1 MANTVDLKLYSDLLD
16 GRYFLIPA
24 YQRGYRWGERQI
36 EYLLLDL
43 YSFYLNS
50 GPKDFYCLQ
59 PVIVQKVTDTRK
71 VQAVQDACSIIVNNE
86 IGHDDEL
93 NQSLDIIEN
102 NLKTDCKHSLWEV
115 IDGQQRLTTL
125 YILYR
130 YLMYKKGQSVTDLAM
145 NYRKVLYSL
154 FYESRPHSFTFIG
167 SINKNSVANDID
179 EKHMLEAINII
190 DTWIYK
196 KATKIPEFIGKV
208 PMNIIDGL
216 FDLLNGN
223 QTSKSVKVIWY
234 EIDPRKKDIIKEFL
248 NVNTGKI
255 GLTDSELVKA
265 LFLQDRGDKNAV
277 DQMALDWERIENS
290 LNQSDF
296 WSFLSTDNAEEHNRI
311 SILLNI
317 MYELNSS
324 NPDNK
329 EDNYLF
335 DYYYNKVF
343 SRIPTYSTIPDKLKF
358 VHDEWQKIVDCYR
371 TIEDWYNN
379 PPVYNFVGY
388 LSQFGKSISEIYK
401 LYEDPTTT
409 SYKDFEQ
416 KLKNKAK
423 ELISQVKVQDGL
435 IMNKYGEPIIKRIL
449 LYANVNQLNKQFE
462 NGGKVNSSV
471 FKFPFDVYQS
481 QKWNVEH
488 IDSQTANDMKEIS
501 AQENW
506 IKAAESSFKELC
518 GNSEYQNVKKAG
530 DNLETI
536 AYVQRWI
543 GEDTDDKHS
552 IGNLALL
559 DAKTNDSYG
568 NSLFVEK
575 RAIIAEKIKQ
585 GQFVPLCTQWAFS
598 KHFGE
603 SIVPDLTR
611 WTKKDKDDYNK
622 FILQNIQ

>member
-1 MANTVDLKLYSDLLD
+1 MANTVDIKCVSELLD
-16 GRYFLIPA
+16 GRCFFIPS
-24 YQRGYRWGERQI
+24 YQRGYRWRERQV

-50 GPKDFYCLQ
+50 GPNDFYCLQ
-59 PVIVQKVTDTRK
+59 PVIVQKVTDTRNVK
-71 VQAVQDACSIIVNNE
+71 AVQDACSIIVNNE
-86 IGHDDEL
+86 MGHEDEL
-93 NQSLDIIEN
+93 KQSLDIIE
-102 NLKTDCKHSLWEV
+102 KKGGCIPPHSLWEV

-125 YILYR
+125 YILYK
-130 YLMYKKGQSVTDLAM
+130 YLMQKKGQSDIDLAT
-145 NYRKVLYSL
+145 NYLKVLYSL
-154 FYESRPHSFTFIG
+154 FYESRPHSFTFIE
-167 SINKNSVANDID
+167 SIGKSSNATDID
-179 EKHMLEAINII
+179 ETYMLEAFNII

-196 KATKIPEFIGKV
+196 KARNIPEFKGKV

-223 QTSKSVKVIWY
+223 ETSRSVKVIWY
-234 EIDPRKKDIIKEFL
+234 EIDKGKKDIIKEFL
-248 NVNTGKI
+248 DVNTGKI

-265 LFLQDRGDKNAV
+265 LFLQNRGDKNAV

-296 WSFLSTDNAEEHNRI
+296 WSFLSTDNTEEHNRI
-311 SILLNI
+311 SIILNI

-324 NPDNK
+324 NPNNK
-329 EDNYLF
+329 EEHYLF
-335 DYYYNKVF
+335 DFYYNEVF
-343 SRIPTYSTIPDKLKF
+343 SRIPTFLNISDKLQF
-358 VHDEWQKIVDCYR
+358 VQDEWQKIVECYR

-379 PPVYNFVGY
+379 PLVYNFVGY
-388 LSQFGKSISEIYK
+388 LSQFGKSISEIYQ
-401 LYEDPTTT
+401 LYNDSTTT

-416 KLKNKAK
+416 KLKQKAK
-423 ELISQVKVQDGL
+423 ELISKVKLKDGL
-435 IMNKYGEPIIKRIL
+435 IKNKYGESIIKRIL
-449 LYANVNQLNKQFE
+449 LFANVNQLNKQFK
-462 NGGKVNSSV
+462 NGGRVNSSV
-471 FKFPFDVYQS
+471 YKFPFDVYQS

-501 AQENW
+501 AQEHW
-506 IKAAESSFKELC
+506 IKAAESSFPILNE
-518 GNSEYQNVKKAG
+518 NAEYQNVKNAG

-536 AYVQRWI
+536 AYIQRWI

-598 KHFGE
+598 KHFGD

-611 WTKKDKDDYNK
+611 WTKEDKDNYNK